1 MPSMIDIRATL
12 EALYSGVNG
21 YGLSRENR
29 TGERAGNQSLTYG
42 EMMLEPFA
50 RIIEHVKPQAGE
62 SFYDLGSG
70 AGKVLVMADALHS
83 FGAITGIE
91 YLPVLNETAGTILD
105 RYKTEFRPK
114 LSGSKA
120 PLVSRQGDML
130 TEDLTSADV
139 VFVHSTCMGE
149 DLITSLGACVLTCK
163 PTTRFVLIS
172 RGFFGLSRFRETERF
187 DYINAWNTE
196 STCFIYQLSDAAL
209 DNQARALE
217 LAD

>member
-1 MPSMIDIRATL
+1 MPSMTDIQATL
-12 EALYSGVNG
+12 DALYSGVNG

-29 TGERAGNQSLTYG
+29 TGERASDQSLTYG
-42 EMMLEPFA
+42 EMMLMPFG
-50 RIIEHVKPQAGE
+50 RIIDHVKPQAGE

-70 AGKVLVMADALHS
+70 TGKVLVMADALHA
-83 FGAITGIE
+83 FGSITGIE
-91 YLPVLNETAGTILD
+91 YLPVLNDTAGTILK
-105 RYKTEFRPK
+105 RYETEFRPK

-149 DLITSLGACVLTCK
+149 DLITSLGACVRICK

-172 RGFFGLSRFRETERF
+172 RGFFGLSWFRELERF
-187 DYINAWNTE
+187 DYTNAWNTE
-196 STCFIYQLSDAAL
+196 STCFIYQLSDTAL
-209 DNQARALE
+209 SSPARTLE
-217 LAD
+217 CVG